1 MYLITYEIKPPR
13 LQRLMSANREPQRS
27 IYSEI
32 EETITGFGN
41 WFHYFGD
48 TWIVNTDLTVD
59 EMADALRQF
68 VSDKDS
74 LLITAIQ
81 PPYQGWLPEEAW
93 KWLNETARKQ
103 KISAGQ
109 VIENSP

>member
-1 MYLITYEIKPPR
+1 MMYLITYDIKLPSVQFVIGR
-13 LQRLMSANREPQRS
+13 RRS

-32 EETITGFGN
+32 EETITSFGN

-48 TWIVNTDLTVD
+48 TWIVITDLTVD
-59 EMADALRQF
+59 QMSDALRQY

-81 PPYQGWLPEEAW
+81 PPYQGWRPEEAW
-93 KWLNETARKQ
+93 KWLNKAAGKHN
-103 KISAGQ
+103 ISAAPSQ
-109 VIENSP
+109 R